1 MAESSEASCD
11 SDILSTEYMTLLQR
25 LCRLTNPTVAEI
37 SAIFTGD
44 FRRALGG
51 ARARPSVR
59 AEAASA
65 QAPSG
70 SRATPSTSR
79 GSKKRF
85 GKPGSG
91 KGRGRKS
98 TTRVEPEEEDEPNS
112 EDVGFAR
119 PCTWEPDRPCWLRG
133 ELEQWNNLLARN
145 FFELKEHLWSE
156 FTFTGYGWSE
166 INVPED
172 LDTLRVSLLINFLLR
187 RHRCLNRVLVDFE
200 MSNLEHAI
208 FWDGIKNGAAAVT
221 SLEYKAT
228 VAQQKGMAPKEE
240 YQIWASSLSSLKYL
254 HSLHLTRVFMNLKI
268 SEELADFMEETTTL
282 ETLSLNAIKPQAKV
296 VAGFLEA
303 LAMNKSIKNFYV
315 SEEFAKAE
323 EGRPLA
329 YFLKNHKVIHTLEV
343 KGGGD
348 CVPSAIL
355 RAAMLSRSLRC
366 LNIHA
371 CKLLVVDIDEISNAL
386 SRGPPDIPPGR
397 DLSPEARAPP
407 EARASAAD
415 GSSLAAK
422 VLSRAATSSTAER
435 LPDEGTSAAVDE
447 AMSPESPTPTTSHLE
462 KLGFFDIAN
471 SNPLLEQSYAS
482 LIGGVLLGLTL
493 SSCDLEETFATAA
506 AAALVRDSR
515 LKTLDVQHN
524 PIPFSKYAAMI
535 DTLKV
540 NETIETLAFTVA
552 GMPASNLT
560 AKFFQA
566 IHESNAASRLK
577 ISWVDPRGSDFA
589 QGVDNCRTSLLLT
602 SLSRRPLREVGPL
615 LDTVKKSSN
624 NFAATIR
631 CTATTLRPVVDKLIT
646 ICRGTKFLNDLK
658 LSVDISEQDGL
669 SLIRSLERNRS
680 VRVLELSNFL
690 FRKRAI
696 RALGQLVQHNQCINE
711 LTISIQ
717 KGKQEWNQMKS
728 VCRELKEAV
737 LSNRALTVLNVEVA
751 NFNLAN
757 DFTIKDTLRR
767 NMMYVNE
774 ASYFVK
780 GSNDRGHATAFEALK
795 KSYSLKKVVQWSF
808 NLKAEQAMKKIEDA
822 HRRYAANYFT
832 LTGVVKDR
840 VRCEPDPDGLAT
852 LEEFRVNVLA
862 HLCNFLS
869 INDVLPD

>member
-85 GKPGSG
+85 GKPSSG
-91 KGRGRKS
+91 KGRGRKGI
-98 TTRVEPEEEDEPNS
+98 TRVEPEEEDEPNS

-221 SLEYKAT
+221 TLEYKAT

-348 CVPSAIL
+348 FVPSAIL

-422 VLSRAATSSTAER
+422 GLSRAATSSTAEKS
-435 LPDEGTSAAVDE
+435 PDEGTSAAADE

-462 KLGFFDIAN
+462 KLGFFDITN

-515 LKTLDVQHN
+515 LRTLDVQHN

-560 AKFFQA
+560 AKFFSSHPRKQC
-566 IHESNAASRLK
+566 RL
-577 ISWVDPRGSDFA
+577 SPQDQLGGSPRLRLC
-589 QGVDNCRTSLLLT
+589 QGR
-602 SLSRRPLREVGPL
+602 
-615 LDTVKKSSN
+615 
-624 NFAATIR
+624 
-631 CTATTLRPVVDKLIT
+631 
-646 ICRGTKFLNDLK
+646 
-658 LSVDISEQDGL
+658 
-669 SLIRSLERNRS
+669 
-680 VRVLELSNFL
+680 
-690 FRKRAI
+690 
-696 RALGQLVQHNQCINE
+696 GQLQDQ
-711 LTISIQ
+711 L
-717 KGKQEWNQMKS
+717 
-728 VCRELKEAV
+728 
-737 LSNRALTVLNVEVA
+737 ALN
-751 NFNLAN
+751 
-757 DFTIKDTLRR
+757 K
-767 NMMYVNE
+767 
-774 ASYFVK
+774 FV
-780 GSNDRGHATAFEALK
+780 
-795 KSYSLKKVVQWSF
+795 
-808 NLKAEQAMKKIEDA
+808 
-822 HRRYAANYFT
+822 
-832 LTGVVKDR
+832 
-840 VRCEPDPDGLAT
+840 
-852 LEEFRVNVLA
+852 
-862 HLCNFLS
+862 
-869 INDVLPD
+869 